1 MILKLL
7 IPVLCNAVLA
17 VILYLAEK
25 KTLFGKINYKLK
37 QCIIGVLFGALAAF
51 STEYGV
57 DVGGAIMNVRDAS
70 PICAGLIF
78 GAPAGIIS
86 GVIGGAYRWLAV

>member
-17 VILYLAEK
+17 VLLYMTEK
-25 KTLFGKINYKLK
+25 KTPFGKADRWLK
-37 QCIIGVLFGALAAF
+37 QCIIGVLCGAPASF

-57 DVGGAIMNVRDAS
+57 DVGGVIMNVRDAW
-70 PICAGLIF
+70 PI
-78 GAPAGIIS
+78 
-86 GVIGGAYRWLAV
+86 